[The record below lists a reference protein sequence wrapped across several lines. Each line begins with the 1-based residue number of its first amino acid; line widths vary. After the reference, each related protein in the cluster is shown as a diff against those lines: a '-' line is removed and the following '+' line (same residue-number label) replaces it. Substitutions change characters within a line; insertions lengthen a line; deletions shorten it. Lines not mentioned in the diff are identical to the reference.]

1 MKHILLIYP
10 PFCTPASPPYSITG
24 IAAFLK
30 DNCDHKISVLDLN
43 ILFHKS
49 RFPDYHRYC
58 RTLLAENYKKE
69 EYIEITRKFLEQSK
83 KEYSKH
89 HNQIIVGSKPDFL
102 DESVKEIRSAKPD
115 IAAFSIVYSSQA
127 FYAYAII
134 NELKKHGIQTIV
146 GGPAITPILA
156 RCADKCFLDKDTL
169 LEYLQM
175 QEDLPE
181 SKHSTSNIKGSPA
194 KNLPCNIQSKN
205 LREDRLNK
213 NQSNINS
220 ALDFSI
226 YDLNDYFVPKPVIPI
241 KTSSSCNYKKCAFC
255 THHLNSPYVEFP
267 ISNVKKAIAKSAE
280 QGYRFF
286 FFIDDMIPTG
296 RLLKIAEAIKPLN
309 IFWACQLRPSA
320 SFDRRALKQL
330 HASGLRMILW
340 GVESGCDRVLKLM
353 RKGTTKE
360 MIAQVLK
367 DSHSA
372 GIRNVAY
379 IIFGFPTET
388 KEEFIETMN
397 FLLETDVDLISSTI
411 FGLQQGSDAFSNPEK
426 YSISSIIPEDRT
438 ILEPKITY
446 STTQGMSQE
455 QASIMKK
462 KYRKT
467 IESLNKFPKQ
477 MNFFREHML
486 ILLEKSE
493 DIG

>member
-1 MKHILLIYP
+1 
-10 PFCTPASPPYSITG
+10 
-24 IAAFLK
+24 
-30 DNCDHKISVLDLN
+30 
-43 ILFHKS
+43 
-49 RFPDYHRYC
+49 
-58 RTLLAENYKKE
+58 
-69 EYIEITRKFLEQSK
+69 
-83 KEYSKH
+83 
-89 HNQIIVGSKPDFL
+89 
-102 DESVKEIRSAKPD
+102 
-115 IAAFSIVYSSQA
+115 
-127 FYAYAII
+127 
-134 NELKKHGIQTIV
+134 
-146 GGPAITPILA
+146 
-156 RCADKCFLDKDTL
+156 
-169 LEYLQM
+169 
-175 QEDLPE
+175 
-181 SKHSTSNIKGSPA
+181 
-194 KNLPCNIQSKN
+194 
-205 LREDRLNK
+205 
-213 NQSNINS
+213 
-220 ALDFSI
+220 
-226 YDLNDYFVPKPVIPI
+226 
-241 KTSSSCNYKKCAFC
+241 
-255 THHLNSPYVEFP
+255 
-267 ISNVKKAIAKSAE
+267 
-280 QGYRFF
+280 
-286 FFIDDMIPTG
+286 MIPTG